1 MAGKEKNIPRK
12 LEIGMQTYNFA
23 KEKRLSDL
31 IEGLEI
37 SKEDISLE
45 RETLISSDAIITYT
59 FETEERGKYEELTLA
74 RLYFSDNENGE
85 QSFLFKLE
93 GFPPILQDT
102 VKKFIRS
109 DEFPGMTLES
119 SNYAH
124 PYQKN
129 SYVHSTARKCANRI
143 RKELVFRDLG
153 PKGNGK
159 NIGNR

>member
-1 MAGKEKNIPRK
+1 MVCKEKNIPRK
-12 LEIGMQTYNFA
+12 LEIARQTYNFA

-37 SKEDISLE
+37 SKEDINLK
-45 RETLISSDAIITYT
+45 RETIISSDAIITYT
-59 FETEERGKYEELTLA
+59 FKTEKRGKYEELILG

-119 SNYAH
+119 SNYAS

-129 SYVHSTARKCANRI
+129 FYVHSARKCANGI
-143 RKELVFRDLG
+143 RNELVFRDLC

-159 NIGNR
+159 NIGNI